1 MAFWLV
7 AYTRRAAWLLVLR
20 IYCHLVCIWRLA
32 MTDNDTPMDELL
44 NKVFGEFMKRKA
56 EKEKANDQ

>member
-1 MAFWLV
+1 
-7 AYTRRAAWLLVLR
+7 
-20 IYCHLVCIWRLA
+20 

-56 EKEKANDQ
+56 EKEKTNDQ